1 VRLNLP
7 ITNQEHPFPSGATLV
22 SVTDKKGRILYCNEG
37 FIKVSGFEPEEL
49 LGQPHNLIRH
59 PDVPEEAFRDLWDTI
74 RQGKMWSATLKNR
87 RKDGSHYWVTANV
100 TPLLDNGIPVSYMS
114 VRTEASR
121 EQIDIADALFARM
134 RQERENGR
142 VVTTF
147 REGQIITR
155 SWWGRLGKSALRP
168 DLSASLLLLMCMQG
182 LTTGLAMWLAGTG
195 SIPFWAGILASTIVL
210 GITALMMQSRTVSP
224 VKALI
229 DATNQIAACDLTQ
242 TVMST
247 RNDLYGQLHR
257 ALGQVS
263 VNLKSVVRDARDQN
277 TQTVTMVSRMSA
289 GTAELARRTENQAE
303 NLAQTATALEQITSV
318 ARTTTEAATGASNTS
333 ATAVTTTDKGAK
345 SLDELRLT
353 MESIH
358 QASDRIGDIT
368 RTIDA
373 IAFQTNIL
381 SLNATI
387 EAARAGTAGKGF
399 AVVASEVRALA
410 QRTAR
415 AAAEIT
421 ALIDDTRLRIKDGHE
436 KTESTLAIMQE
447 TVCKIRDV
455 HHEMKTIE
463 KSMSEQLTGISQI
476 SAAVHEID
484 QSTQENARFSSAMAA
499 TVHEIQAVAQR
510 AIETVGVFR
519 IDTRAR
525 QSGNTQELQRKG

>member
-1 VRLNLP
+1 
-7 ITNQEHPFPSGATLV
+7 
-22 SVTDKKGRILYCNEG
+22 
-37 FIKVSGFEPEEL
+37 
-49 LGQPHNLIRH
+49 
-59 PDVPEEAFRDLWDTI
+59 
-74 RQGKMWSATLKNR
+74 
-87 RKDGSHYWVTANV
+87 
-100 TPLLDNGIPVSYMS
+100 
-114 VRTEASR
+114 
-121 EQIDIADALFARM
+121 
-134 RQERENGR
+134 
-142 VVTTF
+142 
-147 REGQIITR
+147 
-155 SWWGRLGKSALRP
+155 
-168 DLSASLLLLMCMQG
+168 
-182 LTTGLAMWLAGTG
+182 
-195 SIPFWAGILASTIVL
+195 
-210 GITALMMQSRTVSP
+210 
-224 VKALI
+224 
-229 DATNQIAACDLTQ
+229 
-242 TVMST
+242 
-247 RNDLYGQLHR
+247 
-257 ALGQVS
+257 
-263 VNLKSVVRDARDQN
+263 
-277 TQTVTMVSRMSA
+277 
-289 GTAELARRTENQAE
+289 
-303 NLAQTATALEQITSV
+303 
-318 ARTTTEAATGASNTS
+318 
-333 ATAVTTTDKGAK
+333 
-345 SLDELRLT
+345 

>member
-1 VRLNLP
+1 MRLNLP

-49 LGQPHNLIRH
+49 LGQPHNIIRH

-121 EQIDIADALFARM
+121 EQIDIAQALFERM
-134 RQERENGR
+134 RLERESGR
-142 VVTTF
+142 PVTTF
-147 REGQIITR
+147 RQGQVITR
-155 SWWGRLGKSALRP
+155 SLWGRLKKSASRL
-168 DLSASLLLLMCMQG
+168 DLSASLALLMCVQG
-182 LTTGLAMWLAGTG
+182 LTTGLAMWFAGTG
-195 SIPFWAGILASTIVL
+195 SVPSWAGILVSTTVL
-210 GITALMMQSRTVSP
+210 GIIALMMRSRMVSP
-224 VKALI
+224 VKTLI
-229 DATNQIAACDLTQ
+229 EATNQIAACDLTQ
-242 TVMST
+242 TVAST
-247 RNDLYGQLHR
+247 RSDLHGQLQR

-277 TQTVTMVSRMSA
+277 AQTVTMVNRMSA
-289 GTAELARRTENQAE
+289 GIAELARRTESQAE
-303 NLAQTATALEQITSV
+303 NLAQTATALEQITTV
-318 ARTTTEAATGASNTS
+318 ARTTTEAAADASNTS
-333 ATAVTTTDKGAK
+333 AKAVTTTDKGAR
-345 SLDELRLT
+345 SLDELRNT

-368 RTIDA
+368 KTIDG

-381 SLNATI
+381 SLNAAI

-421 ALIDDTRLRIKDGHE
+421 ALIADTRLRIKDGHE
-436 KTESTLAIMQE
+436 KTESTLEIMQE
-447 TVCKIRDV
+447 TVCRIRDV
-455 HHEMKTIE
+455 HREMQTIE
-463 KSMSEQLTGISQI
+463 EAMSEQLTGISQI

-484 QSTQENARFSSAMAA
+484 KNTQENARFSNAMAA

-519 IDTRAR
+519 IDNSPRRTGEAL
-525 QSGNTQELQRKG
+525 E